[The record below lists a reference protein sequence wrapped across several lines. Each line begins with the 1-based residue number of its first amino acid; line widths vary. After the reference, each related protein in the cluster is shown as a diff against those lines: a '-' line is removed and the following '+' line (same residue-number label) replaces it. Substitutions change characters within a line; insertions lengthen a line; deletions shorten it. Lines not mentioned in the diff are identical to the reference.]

1 MDKRRKRRVRKNIQ
15 HKKEVRII
23 GIIVGCI
30 IPLILILFFASIQIK
45 KIKEYDWTQIA
56 KQLGIGKE
64 EQQEDKLPQTKEDSM
79 QQGDITLT
87 EDKLLLA
94 LSYLCG
100 EESTLNEK
108 SAFSYIKETAD
119 AGNSDAQYFA
129 GQMYLYGIGTD
140 ANPDYAGVYL
150 KRAVENNNARA
161 FAAYARLC
169 FIGYQDA
176 ENGYTKVQDYEK
188 ARELFAAA
196 EQSGDAQAAYALG
209 VIYFYGMCVE
219 PDFNLANAY
228 FTKAVEGGC
237 TQAQVW
243 KDRVQ
248 TYVTQ
253 EKVSVP
259 ESSRQ
264 LPPDTIYKDD
274 RMNQLIARYAQILE
288 QTDNQ
293 GAFAQELQSMVQ
305 VAPEAAWY
313 TVLYGKNDW
322 LFYQNASDGN
332 TYEDYIGNPEKYFS
346 MEEKAAIKKN
356 LEEKRDAVKAQNE
369 NARFVVLIIP
379 NKETI
384 YSEYM
389 PSYIERISQ
398 KTRTDDL
405 VEYLQANT
413 DVEIAYAK
421 DAMMANKEEHQ
432 LYYYTDTHCNMK
444 GAYVAL
450 SEVMKIYDKKL
461 TLDDSCFTTNTELYT
476 GDLGNMLGRAD
487 RYKDD
492 TVFNLNPSTI
502 SEEDKVEKKA
512 LLIGDSFGEFIK
524 MQAENYFLNGL
535 TFKFIGD
542 FGFHY
547 NTTMNASLDNE
558 VVDLVIWECAERYI
572 DRLK

>member
-1 MDKRRKRRVRKNIQ
+1 M
-15 HKKEVRII
+15 
-23 GIIVGCI
+23 GCI
-30 IPLILILFFASIQIK
+30 IPLILILFFVGIQIK

-56 KQLGIGKE
+56 EQLGIGKE
-64 EQQEDKLPQTKEDSM
+64 EQLEDKPLQSAEDSV
-79 QQGDITLT
+79 QQGDIMTA
-87 EDKLLLA
+87 EDKMLSA

-100 EESTLNEK
+100 EESTLDEER
-108 SAFSYIKETAD
+108 AFSYIKETAD
-119 AGNSDAQYFA
+119 AGNSDAQYLA

-140 ANPDYAGVYL
+140 VNQDYAGVYL
-150 KRAVENNNARA
+150 KKSVENNNVRA

-169 FIGYQDA
+169 FIGYQDV
-176 ENGYTKVQDYEK
+176 ENGNIKVQDYER
-188 ARELFAAA
+188 ARELFAEA

-209 VIYFYGMCVE
+209 VMYFYGMCVA
-219 PDFNLANAY
+219 PDVNVANAY

-243 KDRVQ
+243 KDRVE

-253 EKVSVP
+253 EVFVP
-259 ESSRQ
+259 ESGQRQ
-264 LPPDTIYKDD
+264 LDTIIYEDE
-274 RMNQLIARYAQILE
+274 RMNQLIDQYTQKLAQS
-288 QTDNQ
+288 DNRD
-293 GAFAQELQSMVQ
+293 AFEEELQSMVR

-322 LFYQNASDGN
+322 LFYQNTKDGN
-332 TYEDYIGNPEKYFS
+332 SYEDYIGNPQKYFS
-346 MEEKAAIKKN
+346 DEEKATIKKN
-356 LEEKRDAVKAQNE
+356 LEEKKDAVKAQNE

-389 PSYIERISQ
+389 PSYLVRLSQ

-405 VEYLQANT
+405 VEYLRSNT
-413 DVEIAYAK
+413 DVEIIYAK
-421 DAMMANKEEHQ
+421 DAMIANKEEHQ
-432 LYYYTDTHCNMK
+432 LYYSTDTHCNMK
-444 GAYVAL
+444 GAYAAL
-450 SEVMKIYDKKL
+450 SEVMKIYDKNL
-461 TLDDSCFTTNTELYT
+461 ILEEERFTTNTELYT

-487 RYKDD
+487 RYRKD
-492 TVFNLNPSTI
+492 TVYNLNLSAIP
-502 SEEDKVEKKA
+502 EEDKVEKKA

-524 MQAENYFLNGL
+524 MQAEHYFLNGL